1 VRILVAGGG
10 TGGHIYPALAVI
22 EELEKSGYKD
32 IIYVGSNAGME
43 IKIIPQLDLK
53 FHFIHAGKFRRYHSN
68 VIINLINPQTIL
80 SNIGDVF
87 KVIRGFFQSRAII
100 REYQPEIVFI
110 KGGYVGLP
118 VGLAAASM
126 GYPLFIHESDS
137 EMGLSNRILSRFAER
152 IMVSYPE
159 NFYTDLPKAK
169 LIFTGNP
176 VRKDLLKGSKD
187 EGEKIFELKGSDPV
201 IFIVGGSQGSHFIN
215 SLVAESVNDL
225 LKKYQ
230 VIHVCGDNDFSWLMY
245 LKSGLTVEAQK
256 RYHLYSFLTGELK
269 DAYAVSDLVISRAGQ
284 NFISEFCALG
294 KPMLLI
300 PLGSSANSHQYR
312 NAQIMMRQGAAYSLE
327 ERELNKDLLMS
338 QLELIF
344 EKEGEI
350 EFLSKKSKEFGRTD
364 AAKEMAGVIVDYL
377 EMVAKEKEKKK

>member
-1 VRILVAGGG
+1 
-10 TGGHIYPALAVI
+10 LAVI

-32 IIYVGSNAGME
+32 IVYVGSNAGME

-53 FHFIHAGKFRRYHSN
+53 FHFIHAGKFRRYHN
-68 VIINLINPQTIL
+68 NTIVNLFNPQTII
-80 SNIGDVF
+80 SNMGDVF
-87 KVIRGFFQSRAII
+87 RVIRGFFESRAII
-100 REYQPEIVFI
+100 REYRPEIVFI

-137 EMGLSNRILSRFAER
+137 EMGLSNKILSRFADR

-159 NFYTDLPKAK
+159 NFYNNLPKAK

-176 VRKDLLKGSKD
+176 VRKDLLKGSKE
-187 EGEKIFELKGSDPV
+187 EGEKIFELKGHDPV
-201 IFIVGGSQGSHFIN
+201 ILIVGGSQGSHFIN
-215 SLVAESVNDL
+215 SLIAESITDL

-230 VIHVCGDNDFSWLMY
+230 IIHVCGDNDFSWLMY
-245 LKSGLTVEAQK
+245 LKSGLTAEAQK
-256 RYHLYSFLTGELK
+256 KYHLYSFLSGELK
-269 DAYAVSDLVISRAGQ
+269 DAYAVSDLIISRSGQ

-327 ERELNKDLLMS
+327 ESETSKDLLLS

-350 EFLSKKSKEFGRTD
+350 EFLARKSKEFGKID
-364 AAKEMAGVIVDYL
+364 AAKEMADVMVDYL
-377 EMVAKEKEKKK
+377 EIVAKEKGNKK